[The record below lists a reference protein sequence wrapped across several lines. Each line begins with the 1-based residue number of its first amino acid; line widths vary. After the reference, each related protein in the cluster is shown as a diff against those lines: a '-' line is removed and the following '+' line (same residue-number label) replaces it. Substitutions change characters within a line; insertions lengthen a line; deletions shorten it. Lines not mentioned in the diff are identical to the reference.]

1 MANTLGSDTD
11 KRGGPIHQIVLA
23 SDLTAYSDRAFDRAV
38 MLAEQHK
45 ARLRILH
52 VVDTSLLPPQ
62 YSKQDIRE
70 AKTILERELRES
82 GAGKQVDVAVLPS
95 NGEAD
100 KVILE
105 MASVL
110 QADVVVMGLAAHATF
125 SAVFGGT
132 TIDRV
137 VRGARCP
144 ILAVK
149 TRARRD
155 YGSIVVAVDTGEPSR
170 HALEL
175 ALRIFPNAQF
185 TIIHIDETTSA
196 GKAVQSGA
204 PETRHQIEDMVRARC
219 AAAGRP
225 NPGTSGGPKLITKTG
240 QAKDLLQE
248 EIARLDPDLVVLGTH
263 GRAGVSRMFLGS
275 VAETLLEVLPRDVLV
290 ARA

>member
-1 MANTLGSDTD
+1 MENAHSSDTD
-11 KRGGPIHQIVLA
+11 KRGGPLRQIVLA

-38 MLAEQHK
+38 LLAEQHK
-45 ARLRILH
+45 ANLRILH
-52 VVDTSLLPPQ
+52 VVDSSLLPPQ
-62 YSKQDIRE
+62 YAKQNIRE
-70 AKTILERELRES
+70 AKTLLERELRES

-110 QADVVVMGLAAHATF
+110 QADLIVMGLAAHATF

-144 ILAVK
+144 ILTVK
-149 TRARRD
+149 TRARRN
-155 YGSIVVAVDTGEPSR
+155 YGSIVVAVDSGEPSR
-170 HALEL
+170 HALEF
-175 ALRIFPNAQF
+175 ALRMFPNAQF
-185 TIIHIDETTSA
+185 TIIHIDETAA

-204 PETRHQIEDMVRARC
+204 PETRHQVEDMVRTRC

-225 NPGTSGGPKLITKTG
+225 NPGTPGGPKLITKTG
-240 QAKDLLQE
+240 RAKDLLQE

-263 GRAGVSRMFLGS
+263 GRAGMSRMFLGS